1 MADITAN
8 VPLVKA
14 LPVKKKVRLALSTP
28 SPTQR
33 RSSGQMSR
41 SELRS
46 ACSKCACPD
55 DVFRL

>member
-14 LPVKKKVRLALSTP
+14 LPVKKKVRPALSTP
-28 SPTQR
+28 SLTQP

-41 SELRS
+41 SELQS
-46 ACSKCACPD
+46 ASLKCACPD
-55 DVFRL
+55 DVVRL